1 MYFLVDTTHK
11 IIFGW
16 TAKCGCSHVKTIFN
30 FFENNNTNEI
40 HIQRDYSDILP
51 RDIENYKT
59 VIFIRNPYKR
69 IVSGLLDKYKK
80 TTQYRN
86 IWNQKYETIT
96 FSKFVDELL
105 TNNYRVIDYHHF
117 QLQTSGKYST
127 NIFNSNTIQFFD
139 IEHIDYT
146 YIEQLYDKKI
156 PDNILTKK
164 FGHERNSTINMNNII
179 NYDVYDL
186 NIDEI
191 MDCNID
197 IKYFYNEDI
206 KNKIYKFY
214 ENDFILFKQQGF
226 DFTII
231 YSCHSHV

>member
-1 MYFLVDTTHK
+1 
-11 IIFGW
+11 
-16 TAKCGCSHVKTIFN
+16 
-30 FFENNNTNEI
+30 
-40 HIQRDYSDILP
+40 
-51 RDIENYKT
+51 
-59 VIFIRNPYKR
+59 
-69 IVSGLLDKYKK
+69 
-80 TTQYRN
+80 
-86 IWNQKYETIT
+86 
-96 FSKFVDELL
+96 
-105 TNNYRVIDYHHF
+105 
-117 QLQTSGKYST
+117 
-127 NIFNSNTIQFFD
+127 
-139 IEHIDYT
+139 
-146 YIEQLYDKKI
+146 
-156 PDNILTKK
+156 
-164 FGHERNSTINMNNII
+164 MNKII

>member
-1 MYFLVDTTHK
+1 MPH
-11 IIFGW
+11 
-16 TAKCGCSHVKTIFN
+16 
-30 FFENNNTNEI
+30 
-40 HIQRDYSDILP
+40 
-51 RDIENYKT
+51 DIENYKT

-86 IWNQKYETIT
+86 IWNKKYETIT
-96 FSKFVDELL
+96 FSQFVNEIITYKFNL
-105 TNNYRVIDYHHF
+105 IDIHHF
-117 QLQTSGKYST
+117 EPQTDARYSLR
-127 NIFNSNTIQFFD
+127 IFKSKTIQFFD

-146 YIEQLYDKKI
+146 YLEELYNKKI
-156 PDNILTKK
+156 PDDILIKK
-164 FGHERNSTINMNNII
+164 FGHERNSTINMNKII

-206 KNKIYKFY
+206 KNKIY

-226 DFTII
+226 DYTL
-231 YSCHSHV
+231 H